1 MGAWL
6 YLSYGCLRIFE
17 LIGCDD
23 HLDKKISRAAIF
35 SCHHRSPLF
44 LRITKLRR
52 ILKKIC
58 IDSVLKKICID
69 SWFACFMKAESEF
82 YKEVSG
88 VGVGRQIGDLG
99 FLRKATKVLLCTSA
113 SVHIFHFQESS

>member
-1 MGAWL
+1 
-6 YLSYGCLRIFE
+6 
-17 LIGCDD
+17 
-23 HLDKKISRAAIF
+23 
-35 SCHHRSPLF
+35 
-44 LRITKLRR
+44 
-52 ILKKIC
+52 
-58 IDSVLKKICID
+58 
-69 SWFACFMKAESEF
+69 MKAESEF

>member
-1 MGAWL
+1 MIIL
-6 YLSYGCLRIFE
+6 TRKYQE
-17 LIGCDD
+17 LQFLAAIAD
-23 HLDKKISRAAIF
+23 HLCSK
-35 SCHHRSPLF
+35 F

-52 ILKKIC
+52 MLKK
-58 IDSVLKKICID
+58 KNR
-69 SWFACFMKAESEF
+69 WFVSFMKAESEF